1 MITATSSLPTH
12 RHQRRQDEPAPREEL
27 VQRFRS
33 LLGDVPLPP
42 MSLQTVVPDDDA
54 QSPAVSRSGKP
65 LCQAG
70 GEVGDHQTSV
80 AQACPSLPDDLQL
93 RAATGPLAGLM
104 INAGWQG
111 SRLVLR
117 LGAPSAAMAQRLSGR
132 GKALEETLT
141 TLLAIPVTV
150 EVEHEE

>member
-27 VQRFRS
+27 VERFRS
-33 LLGDVPLPP
+33 LLGAVPLPP
-42 MSLQTVVPDDDA
+42 VSLQTVVPDDDA

-65 LCQAG
+65 LCQTG
-70 GEVGDHQTSV
+70 GEVGDRQTSV
-80 AQACPSLPDDLQL
+80 APSLPDDLQL

>member
-1 MITATSSLPTH
+1 M
-12 RHQRRQDEPAPREEL
+12 E
-27 VQRFRS
+27 RFRS

-42 MSLQTVVPDDDA
+42 VSLQTVVPDDDA
-54 QSPAVSRSGKP
+54 QSPAVIRSGKP
-65 LCQAG
+65 LCQTG
-70 GEVGDHQTSV
+70 GEVGDRQTSV
-80 AQACPSLPDDLQL
+80 APSLPDDLQL